1 MKNRTFK
8 KILSIFL
15 VFSLIITLPIAQTK
29 TTEAASNSVKIK
41 YDVNGGFFKNTKY
54 KGKKI
59 VTKKVSKG
67 SKRGSS
73 FKVKRENYVFLG
85 WYTKKKGGKKYTS
98 STKVTKNLKLY
109 ARWTKRY
116 KVNKKYAKI
125 LGINAY
131 LSLDDLE
138 ADTGMLHLI
147 DSNTKYYPYKEIY
160 ESKNGDLYYTEKRIH
175 GSGENAYTYY
185 TVIRIVTKAKNVV
198 NIQKTTKYN
207 KFFKKLGVSKYN
219 TVKKNNKIIFDFI
232 CGISNIIYQDPEDSD
247 WQYVNWK
254 FSTNS
259 KKKIKPST
267 KITLDL
273 IEEWEEL

>member
-1 MKNRTFK
+1 MKNRTLK

-109 ARWTKRY
+109 ARWA
-116 KVNKKYAKI
+116 KKYIINEKYSNI
-125 LGINAY
+125 LGINTY
-131 LSLDDLE
+131 SSIKDLDIK
-138 ADTGMLHLI
+138 TGALQSI
-147 DSNTKYYPYKEIY
+147 EKNWKYYPYKETY
-160 ESKNGDLYYTEKRIH
+160 KAQNGDLYYLEVYIDSSI
-175 GSGENAYTYY
+175 GSYIY